1 MARHLPKSAVGNVP
15 VDFTSESG
23 LSGSVVVPEDANY
36 VLVEV
41 PASASADALIRFD
54 MTAPTEGDD
63 TTGHRFQAGNEGR
76 HFYLFSGIYELKFA
90 TATATN
96 NTAVLCQFFYVN
108 QNRVSP

>member
-1 MARHLPKSAVGNVP
+1 MTRHLAKSAVGNVP
-15 VDFTSESG
+15 ADFKSESG

-76 HFYLFSGIYELKFA
+76 HLYLFSGVTELKYA

-96 NTAVLCQFFYVN
+96 DTALNCQFFYVN
-108 QNRVSP
+108 QNRISP